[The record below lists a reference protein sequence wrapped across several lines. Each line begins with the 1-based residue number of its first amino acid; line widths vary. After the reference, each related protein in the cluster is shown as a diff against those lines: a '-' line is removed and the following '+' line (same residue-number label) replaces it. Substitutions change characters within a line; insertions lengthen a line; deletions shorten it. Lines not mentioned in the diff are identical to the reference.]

1 MARILVTAATGRVGS
16 QLTRRLVDAGHDV
29 LAVTSRPDRAG
40 RIKEAGAAPVVAD
53 LQKPESL
60 QQTLD
65 GTDAVFLATPDHPK
79 QDVMERALI
88 AQFSAAGNPHVV
100 KLSAQSAGLDP
111 PVSFGAYHRRSEQA
125 LETSGLPY
133 TILRPTFFQQ
143 SLLLFSGDVARKR
156 KITAPVGNGRIAMVN
171 VEDVAA
177 AAAAVM
183 ANEDHFGRTY
193 TLTGPSAHS
202 FGDVVAQLS
211 DRLGHTVGYSSP
223 PAFAARIVLPFV
235 TGMPRWQSSLVVDLL
250 SALKAGAQ
258 ETVSD
263 DVEHLTGHPPRS
275 IEAFLAEHLDTFR
288 S

>member
-16 QLTRRLVDAGHDV
+16 QLTRRLVDTGHDV
-29 LAVTSRPDRAG
+29 LAVTSRPDGTGGIR
-40 RIKEAGAAPVVAD
+40 EVGAAPVVAD

-60 QQTLD
+60 QPALD
-65 GTDAVFLATPDHPK
+65 GTDAIFLATPDHPQ
-79 QDVMERALI
+79 QDAMERALI
-88 AQFSAAGNPHVV
+88 EQFSTAGNPHVV
-100 KLSAQSAGLDP
+100 KLSAQSAGLYP

-125 LETSGLPY
+125 LEASGLPY

-143 SLLLFSGDVARKR
+143 SLMLFAGDVARKR

-183 ANEDHFGRTY
+183 TNEDHFGRTY

-202 FGDVVAQLS
+202 FGDVVGQLS
-211 DRLGHTVGYSSP
+211 DRLGHKVGYSSP

-258 ETVSD
+258 EGVSD

-275 IEAFLAEHLDTFR
+275 VETFLSEHLETFR
-288 S
+288 A